1 MAKKKQTKYSFWKG
15 TSSSNDGTT
24 VEALRREIRQNLINK
39 YYNIWMAKFKW
50 SGLDE
55 EIAEQQ
61 ENFIMRKAWSDGLIA
76 AFPIANTNTMGFT
89 TWAPYTFNMY
99 DIPSEVNLINL
110 RGVSSRIIPNT
121 PQVVGKDVVIG
132 WFQPNHK
139 PICAVVDYYVE
150 RMTQVEMVINTNL
163 VLQNMP
169 FLIGVSEDDKKAM
182 TDVVDKIL
190 NNEIV
195 VYAELE
201 TLGKIQAVVTQTP
214 YIVDKLRAY
223 EIQLEQE
230 LLTYLGIDNNGGMNN
245 THITMDAVNANND
258 LINSYKESIRGEM
271 EK

>member
-15 TSSSNDGTT
+15 TSSSNDGTA
-24 VEALRREIRQNLINK
+24 VEALRREIRQDLINK

-132 WFQPNHK
+132 
-139 PICAVVDYYVE
+139 
-150 RMTQVEMVINTNL
+150 
-163 VLQNMP
+163 
-169 FLIGVSEDDKKAM
+169 
-182 TDVVDKIL
+182 
-190 NNEIV
+190 
-195 VYAELE
+195 
-201 TLGKIQAVVTQTP
+201 
-214 YIVDKLRAY
+214 
-223 EIQLEQE
+223 
-230 LLTYLGIDNNGGMNN
+230 
-245 THITMDAVNANND
+245 
-258 LINSYKESIRGEM
+258 
-271 EK
+271 